1 MKTKRS
7 FLLSAFLHAGIISG
21 AVALSTLPTEEKE
34 EEIVLE
40 LSLAEP
46 TPSKPQAEV
55 VPIPKTQPLRHERAQ
70 TPSPLPIVEEAKVI
84 EEIKPQ
90 IKEEIVETKPI
101 ETPQRIAQIEPK
113 LAPQVPLIQPS
124 SPPINVEEQYLD
136 DHLSTIRDI
145 LVKYRKYP
153 SQAVRL
159 KQEGAVKVTFRLKQN
174 GEVEDIRVVGSSGYE
189 ILDEDALA
197 LIQKTAEYFPKPPK
211 SVRITVPLNYALKI
225 RSS

>member
-7 FLLSAFLHAGIISG
+7 FLLSAILHAGIITAG
-21 AVALSTLPTEEKE
+21 IALSTIPKEQE

-46 TPSKPQAEV
+46 TTSRPQPQKV
-55 VPIPKTQPLRHERAQ
+55 VKEAFKSTQKENIQP
-70 TPSPLPIVEEAKVI
+70 TTKLPIVEEAKIV

-90 IKEEIVETKPI
+90 PEIKKPVAETKPI
-101 ETPQRIAQIEPK
+101 ETPQLSQNEPK
-113 LAPQVPLIQPS
+113 ITPVVTAPQPII
-124 SPPINVEEQYLD
+124 SPTNVEEQYLE
-136 DHLSTIRDI
+136 DHLSTIRDL

-174 GEVEDIRVVGSSGYE
+174 GDVEDVRVVGSSGYE

-225 RSS
+225 RA

>member
-7 FLLSAFLHAGIISG
+7 FLLSAILHAGIITAG
-21 AVALSTLPTEEKE
+21 IALSTIPEEKE

-46 TPSKPQAEV
+46 TPSQPQPQTILQQVSKPT
-55 VPIPKTQPLRHERAQ
+55 PKETLQPTQK
-70 TPSPLPIVEEAKVI
+70 LPIVEQAKI
-84 EEIKPQ
+84 QEEIKPQ
-90 IKEEIVETKPI
+90 PEIKKAIIETKPI
-101 ETPQRIAQIEPK
+101 ETPQLAQIEPK
-113 LAPQVPLIQPS
+113 ITPIEPIPQPIVQ
-124 SPPINVEEQYLD
+124 PINTEEQYLD

-159 KQEGAVKVTFRLKQN
+159 KQEGSVKVTFRLKQN
-174 GEVEDIRVVGSSGYE
+174 GEIEDVRVVGSSGYE
-189 ILDEDALA
+189 ILDEDALR

-225 RSS
+225 RA